1 MNKRLFI
8 GFRVSRKIIDIISM
22 LRSTLIDQEK
32 YYNWVSG
39 NNLHLTL
46 LYLGSQEANQIDEI
60 TKRIYRVSNEFND
73 FTIEVNKTGAFFKN
87 RQEQALWL
95 GVDEEDNALDKIN
108 YELRSGLEELIDL
121 GKASKFSPHITIA
134 RKKNMY
140 KNNKIDV
147 KNFMNSVYFPIEF
160 HIKFFTLFESKIVD
174 NKVHYERIKEFNL
187 T

>member
-73 FTIEVNKTGAFFKN
+73 FTIELCLGLFKTQAVNLFGLIFLASATSLAFLAASAAAFASSAAAAFFASRVAASSAFLASSAYSAFSAN
-87 RQEQALWL
+87 SSSHVTL
-95 GVDEEDNALDKIN
+95 VFPVIN
-108 YELRSGLEELIDL
+108 
-121 GKASKFSPHITIA
+121 FST
-134 RKKNMY
+134 
-140 KNNKIDV
+140 
-147 KNFMNSVYFPIEF
+147 
-160 HIKFFTLFESKIVD
+160 
-174 NKVHYERIKEFNL
+174 
-187 T
+187 

>member
-8 GFRVSRKIIDIISM
+8 AIKLPRKIIDIIYM

-46 LYLGSQEANQIDEI
+46 LYLGSQEANQID
-60 TKRIYRVSNEFND
+60 RISKGIDRVSNEFND
-73 FTIEVNKTGAFFKN
+73 FTIEIKGTGAFFKN

-95 GVDEEDNALDKIN
+95 GVNEVDKMLDKIN
-108 YELRSGLEELIDL
+108 YELRSELEEFIDL
-121 GKASKFSPHITIA
+121 GRVSKFLPHITIA
-134 RKKNMY
+134 RKKEKY
-140 KNNKIDV
+140 INNKIDV
-147 KNFMNSVYFPIEF
+147 RNFMNSVYFPMRF
-160 HIKFFTLFESKIVD
+160 HIKYFTLFESSIVED
-174 NKVHYERIKEFNL
+174 KVHYKIIEKFNL